1 MGIGLP
7 VEGREW
13 RLSGKDG
20 NGPPVDFPDDCASF
34 GFEEV
39 EEYDPFKT
47 VPVPLGGDS
56 AHEGGQGEGSRE
68 GNRENEENDWYAFE
82 YLIWLKVNLH

>member
-1 MGIGLP
+1 MEIIRKGWN
-7 VEGREW
+7 R
-13 RLSGKDG
+13 
-20 NGPPVDFPDDCASF
+20 PPVDIPDDCASF

-56 AHEGGQGEGSRE
+56 EHEGRKAEGSRK
-68 GNRENEENDWYAFE
+68 GKRENEEDDWYAFE